1 LLPPRFGAV
10 LLVTV
15 LGSPLLHAEDR
26 VRLILNSALGPTTRS
41 FSQKLTYTEFVE
53 TATVKAQY
61 ETKSAFS
68 PDVGAQVQVFRKLG
82 VVVAFTLAR
91 RDEKGSFSASLPHPL
106 YLDRARSLQGDL
118 SGYRYQERAVHFDLA
133 FGTASGPIDY
143 ALFAG
148 VSAFW
153 VEADL
158 VDRVRY
164 DQTYPYDS
172 VTLREVPPRAVKNNP
187 TGFNVGGRLDYRFG
201 RSRRFGLGV
210 QLRFSVATA
219 RLETPDS
226 STVKVDAGGLLAGIG
241 TRLYF

>member
-1 LLPPRFGAV
+1 MNPHAMLALG
-10 LLVTV
+10 TV
-15 LGSPLLHAEDR
+15 LAAPFVHAEDR
-26 VRLILNSALGPTTRS
+26 VRVILNGALSPTTQS
-41 FSQKLTYTEFVE
+41 FSQTLTYTEYLE
-53 TATVKAQY
+53 TATLNAQL
-61 ETKSAFS
+61 ETKSTFS

-82 VVVAFTLAR
+82 VFVAFTSSN
-91 RDEKGSFSASLPHPL
+91 RDEKGHFSASLPHPL
-106 YLDRARSLQGDL
+106 YLDRPRSIEGDL
-118 SGYRYQERAVHFDLA
+118 SGFRYKERAFHLDLA
-133 FGTASGPIDY
+133 FGGASGHFDY

-148 VSAFW
+148 VSAVL
-153 VEADL
+153 VEAYL
-158 VDRVRY
+158 VDRGRY

-210 QLRFSVATA
+210 QLRFSAATA